1 MGTAEFAC
9 PSLEAL
15 SARFNV
21 VGVVTQPDRPAGR
34 GHRLL
39 AAPPVKKVAVNLGL
53 PLLQVGRKEKERLA
67 EWAQAR
73 HPDLAVVVAFGHI
86 LTPRFL
92 SIPQKGTLNLHASL
106 LPKFRGAAPIH
117 RAIMAGEGETG
128 VTTMYV
134 AEALDAGDVIYQEK
148 TRVGPDENV
157 ESVHDRLAAVGAD
170 LLAQTVADVAAG
182 RAPRR
187 PQNEAEATWAPPLAT
202 SDQIIRW
209 DAPAAVVHNH
219 VRGLDP
225 WPGALTTFR
234 GKVLKVLHTDLVS
247 SDEGL
252 MPDRNVEQE
261 GRGRG
266 GKPGALALDASGN
279 PLALCGTGAVRLLE
293 VQPAGGRRMSGAEF
307 ARGQRLTSGDELG
320 LETHVIMG
328 HKDK

>member
-1 MGTAEFAC
+1 MGTADFAC

-15 SARFNV
+15 AGRFNV

-39 AAPPVKKVAVNLGL
+39 AAPPVKKTAVNLGL

-67 EWAQAR
+67 EWVESR
-73 HPDLAVVVAFGHI
+73 RPDLAVVVAFGHI

-106 LPKFRGAAPIH
+106 LPRFRGAAPIH
-117 RAIMAGEGETG
+117 RAIMAGERETG

-134 AEALDAGDVIYQEK
+134 SEALDAGDVIYQES
-148 TRVGPDENV
+148 TPVGPDENV
-157 ESVHDRLAAVGAD
+157 GAVHDRLAAVGAD
-170 LLAQTVADVAAG
+170 LLARTVTDVAAG

-187 PQNEAEATWAPPLAT
+187 PQDEAGGTWAPPLGTA
-202 SDQIIRW
+202 DQVIRW
-209 DAPAAVVHNH
+209 DAPAATVHNQ

-234 GKVLKVLHTDLVS
+234 GKVLKVLRTSLARR
-247 SDEGL
+247 DEA
-252 MPDRNVEQE
+252 MAAA
-261 GRGRG
+261 G
-266 GKPGALALDASGN
+266 GNPRPLGSGALVLDASGD
-279 PLALCGTGAVRLLE
+279 PLALCGSDAVRLVE

-307 ARGQRLTSGDELG
+307 ARGHRLTSGDELG
-320 LETHVIMG
+320 LEAHVIMG
-328 HKDK
+328 QKHK